1 VPDSESAAR
10 YFRWKFSQW
19 AYTEGSAAAHITRV
33 GRGGLADEFRADPA
47 FGEVCEFVRLAGRA
61 QLRSSAY
68 QSAEGFLSDLFGVPL
83 APIIEIVLAAVADAC
98 GYKTEAEE
106 LAQAAAQA
114 VVTIAAV
121 AIIGGIIATLLSKR

>member
-1 VPDSESAAR
+1 MPDSETATR

-19 AYTEGSAAAHITRV
+19 AFNEGSAASHITRM
-33 GRGGLADEFRADPA
+33 GRAGLADEFRCDPA
-47 FGEVCEFVRLAGRA
+47 FGEVCEFVKLAGRA

-83 APIIEIVLAAVADAC
+83 APVIEIVLAAVADAC
-98 GYKTEAEE
+98 GYKTEADE
-106 LAQAAAQA
+106 LAEAAAQA

-121 AIIGGIIATLLSKR
+121 AIIGGIIAALLSKR